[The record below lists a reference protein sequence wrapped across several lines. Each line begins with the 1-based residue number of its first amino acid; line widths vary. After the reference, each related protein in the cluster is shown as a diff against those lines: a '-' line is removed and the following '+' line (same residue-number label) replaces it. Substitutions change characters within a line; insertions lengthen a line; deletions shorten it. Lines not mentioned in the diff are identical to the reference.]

1 MGADEACGAGDEDDM
16 AAGAGAGAGGAEDAV
31 LPAGAAP
38 QNAARGIGGRGRGV
52 VEEEEVEQREG
63 EECPEGELSGG
74 KMVAESVNVDGFVHG
89 GNFLGKIRR
98 KVQ

>member
-52 VEEEEVEQREG
+52 VEEEEVE
-63 EECPEGELSGG
+63 
-74 KMVAESVNVDGFVHG
+74 
-89 GNFLGKIRR
+89 
-98 KVQ
+98 